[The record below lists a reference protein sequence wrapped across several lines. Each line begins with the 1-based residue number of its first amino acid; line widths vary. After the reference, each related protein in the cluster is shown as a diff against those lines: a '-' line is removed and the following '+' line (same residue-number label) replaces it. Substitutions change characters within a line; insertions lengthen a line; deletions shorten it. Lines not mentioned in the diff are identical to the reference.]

1 MAKKTTESNS
11 VERDQNVMPKT
22 KKRTNVKNL
31 SKTKQELT
39 PGQARRVK
47 GGVAHPSGINVALAD
62 GSVRVANISDGTSNT
77 LLPAIQK
84 K

>member
-47 GGVAHPSGINVALAD
+47 GGVAHPSDKCGIGRRL
-62 GSVRVANISDGTSNT
+62 GESC
-77 LLPAIQK
+77 QHQ
-84 K
+84 